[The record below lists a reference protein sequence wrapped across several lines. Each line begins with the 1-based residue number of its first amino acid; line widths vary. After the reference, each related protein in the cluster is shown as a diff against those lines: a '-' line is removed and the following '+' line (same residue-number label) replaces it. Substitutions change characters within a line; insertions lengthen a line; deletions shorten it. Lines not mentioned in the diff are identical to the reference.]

1 VGSDSAPVSFI
12 MDDDPVAVPR
22 SVRRGPPITI
32 TCECGERR
40 YLHYGERWGCEGCG
54 RIWNTTRIPIEQY
67 AEIRR
72 TQLRFRR
79 VPIAISFLALVC
91 VVAFIIAGRALGGL
105 VVVALGAT
113 TWSMFFRP
121 VYKRRYRA
129 ALAKLPS
136 WEIAPESTPRAGTD
150 PVDSGDQIQ

>member
-1 VGSDSAPVSFI
+1 MIVRA
-12 MDDDPVAVPR
+12 DDRALGLA
-22 SVRRGPPITI
+22 VRRGPPITL

-40 YLHYGERWGCEGCG
+40 YLHYGERWKCEKCG
-54 RIWNTTRIPIEQY
+54 RAWSTSRIPIEQY

-91 VVAFIIAGRALGGL
+91 VVAFIIAGRAFGGL
-105 VVVALGAT
+105 IVVALGAT

-121 VYKRRYRA
+121 LYKRRYRE

-136 WEIAPESTPRAGTD
+136 WEIEPD
-150 PVDSGDQIQ
+150 

>member
-1 VGSDSAPVSFI
+1 
-12 MDDDPVAVPR
+12 MDHDPVVPR
-22 SVRRGPPITI
+22 SVRRGPAITI

-40 YLHYGERWGCEGCG
+40 YLHYGERWGCERCG

-79 VPIAISFLALVC
+79 VPITISFLALVC

-136 WEIAPESTPRAGTD
+136 WEIAPEATAPRRGR
-150 PVDSGDQIQ
+150 PGGQR